1 METGFASLQPCKAVN
16 ARDVD
21 LMFVELIQRCR
32 QLFLTEADAAEDH
45 VYQLPSFLQSVASV
59 LLHLDVVSEGVACRT
74 WAWRV

>member
-1 METGFASLQPCKAVN
+1 METGFASLQPCKAVS

-32 QLFLTEADAAEDH
+32 QLFLAEVDAAEDH

-59 LLHLDVVSEGVACRT
+59 LLHLDAVREGAVRQA
-74 WAWRV
+74 WA